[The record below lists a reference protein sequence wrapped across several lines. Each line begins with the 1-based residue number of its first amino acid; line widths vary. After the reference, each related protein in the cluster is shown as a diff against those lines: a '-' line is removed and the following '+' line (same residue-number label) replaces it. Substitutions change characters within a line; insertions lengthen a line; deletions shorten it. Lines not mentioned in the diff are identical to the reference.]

1 MSKREH
7 SQKII
12 ATTSQ
17 RSMTQEDAMSRGSR
31 RTKYSV
37 LDEEDEWDAIQR
49 FNTNLHFEEQRQ
61 TMMREVER
69 KRLIKIE
76 LDKQVKEKQIR
87 KINEREN
94 DMKYEHLQGQHVV
107 LLGQK
112 EKNQLSYEQNKRNE
126 DKRMRDTQL
135 QEERD
140 RKALESRQQLT
151 AERA

>member
-1 MSKREH
+1 MNSKMSRVSYMSKRDNAR

-12 ATTSQ
+12 ATNSQ
-17 RSMTQEDAMSRGSR
+17 RSMTQEDALSRGSR
-31 RTKYSV
+31 RTYTKYSV

-94 DMKYEHLQGQHVV
+94 DMKYEQLQG
-107 LLGQK
+107 
-112 EKNQLSYEQNKRNE
+112 
-126 DKRMRDTQL
+126 
-135 QEERD
+135 
-140 RKALESRQQLT
+140 
-151 AERA
+151 